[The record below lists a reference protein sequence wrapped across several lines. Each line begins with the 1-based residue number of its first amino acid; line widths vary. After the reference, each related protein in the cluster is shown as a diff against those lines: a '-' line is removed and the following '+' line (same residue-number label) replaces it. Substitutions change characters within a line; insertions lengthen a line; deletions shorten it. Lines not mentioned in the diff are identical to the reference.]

1 MPPKGKDISAM
12 SAPPAVPAA
21 PPAAAPAPAAPV
33 TTIAAAKKGKDFAR
47 MASAA
52 STQQMRAAP
61 APMPTP
67 QNNAPSVAAASGG
80 VAMPGGRPKG
90 KDLSRMGGG
99 PPPAV
104 PVPIPVNHT
113 AAPYSVPPGATP
125 PVQVPA
131 PNNMEQRHEIARR
144 KAYGLNATNNPN
156 MRAAPIGYHQS
167 YSQSAQPL
175 AQHRPLVPNTSQPP
189 QPVDTRVAKA
199 KQPTKRPSHAES
211 RLSKSTTSSA
221 TSSSA
226 NKSDDNY
233 GNAALAPAIGEKLQ
247 KLCHSIDPSYTLDS
261 EVQERLVEMADS
273 FVDKVTKDAVR
284 LARHR
289 GSSNLDVVD
298 VALALKK
305 GYNISV
311 PGLGPPSAAR
321 GKGQSVVAMSG
332 VGGTAATGGQ
342 YGQYTGG
349 NMKGGWLF
357 ADKVNAPAEGGNAN
371 AKKKRKTSS
380 AAAATSAAM

>member
-1 MPPKGKDISAM
+1 MT
-12 SAPPAVPAA
+12 A
-21 PPAAAPAPAAPV
+21 PPAAAAAPVAAAPAPVAPV
-33 TTIAAAKKGKDFAR
+33 TTAVAVKKGKDFAR

-52 STQQMRAAP
+52 STQQIRTAPAAP
-61 APMPTP
+61 P
-67 QNNAPSVAAASGG
+67 QNSAPPVAASGG
-80 VAMPGGRPKG
+80 VTMPAVRPKG

-99 PPPAV
+99 PPP
-104 PVPIPVNHT
+104 P
-113 AAPYSVPPGATP
+113 APGPPGAA
-125 PVQVPA
+125 PVQVPVPA

-144 KAYGLNATNNPN
+144 KAFGLDATTNPN
-156 MRAAPIGYHQS
+156 IRP

-175 AQHRPLVPNTSQPP
+175 AQHRPLVPNTSQPL
-189 QPVDTRVAKA
+189 QPVDMKVAKA

-211 RLSKSTTSSA
+211 RLSKSAAAPVKKSSA
-221 TSSSA
+221 
-226 NKSDDNY
+226 KSDEIY

-284 LARHR
+284 LAKHR
-289 GSSNLDVVD
+289 GSSSLDVVD

-321 GKGQSVVAMSG
+321 GKGQSVAAMSG

-342 YGQYTGG
+342 YGQYAGG
-349 NMKGGWLF
+349 SMKGGWLF
-357 ADKVNAPAEGGNAN
+357 ADKVDAPTEGGS
-371 AKKKRKTSS
+371 AKKRRRSS
-380 AAAATSAAM
+380 ATATTSAAM

>member
-1 MPPKGKDISAM
+1 MAPKGKDISNM
-12 SAPPAVPAA
+12 SAPPPPPAA
-21 PPAAAPAPAAPV
+21 PLAAAPAPAAPV
-33 TTIAAAKKGKDFAR
+33 TTAVAVKKGKDFAR

-61 APMPTP
+61 APP
-67 QNNAPSVAAASGG
+67 QNSAPPVAVSGG
-80 VAMPGGRPKG
+80 VTMPGGRQKG

-99 PPPAV
+99 PPPPPV
-104 PVPIPVNHT
+104 PVPG
-113 AAPYSVPPGATP
+113 PPGAV
-125 PVQVPA
+125 VQVPA

-144 KAYGLNATNNPN
+144 KAFGLNATNNPN
-156 MRAAPIGYHQS
+156 MRP
-167 YSQSAQPL
+167 YSQTAQPL
-175 AQHRPLVPNTSQPP
+175 AQHQHRPLVPNSSQPP
-189 QPVDTRVAKA
+189 QHVDIKVAKA

-211 RLSKSTTSSA
+211 RLSKSAAAPS
-221 TSSSA
+221 
-226 NKSDDNY
+226 KSTVKTDDIY

-284 LARHR
+284 LAKHR
-289 GSSNLDVVD
+289 GSSSLDVVD

-321 GKGQSVVAMSG
+321 GKGQSVAAMSG

-349 NMKGGWLF
+349 SMKGGWLF
-357 ADKVNAPAEGGNAN
+357 ADKVDAPAE
-371 AKKKRKTSS
+371 KKRRRNSN
-380 AAAATSAAM
+380 AAAATTSAAM

>member
-12 SAPPAVPAA
+12 SA
-21 PPAAAPAPAAPV
+21 
-33 TTIAAAKKGKDFAR
+33 R

-52 STQQMRAAP
+52 STQQRAPMAVPPAQSNTVPPASAAAP
-61 APMPTP
+61 GA
-67 QNNAPSVAAASGG
+67 GG
-80 VAMPGGRPKG
+80 VAMVAGGRPKG

-99 PPPAV
+99 PPPPPPVGV
-104 PVPIPVNHT
+104 PVPVGHP
-113 AAPYSVPPGATP
+113 AAPFSGPPGAAP

-144 KAYGLNATNNPN
+144 KAFGLDAATNNPN
-156 MRAAPIGYHQS
+156 MRPSPPMAYQS

-175 AQHRPLVPNTSQPP
+175 PQHRPLVPNSSQPP
-189 QPVDTRVAKA
+189 QPVDIKVAKA

-211 RLSKSTTSSA
+211 RLSRPIAAAATTPSA
-221 TSSSA
+221 KAT
-226 NKSDDNY
+226 DDHY
-233 GNAALAPAIGEKLQ
+233 GNASLAPAVGEKLQ

-273 FVDKVTKDAVR
+273 FVEKVTKDAIR

-289 GSSNLDVVD
+289 GSSSLDVVD
-298 VALALKK
+298 IALALKK

-321 GKGQSVVAMSG
+321 GLGQSVVAMSG
-332 VGGTAATGGQ
+332 VGNTAATGGQ
-342 YGQYTGG
+342 YGQYAGG
-349 NMKGGWLF
+349 NIKGGWLF
-357 ADKVNAPAEGGNAN
+357 ADKVNAPAEGGNS
-371 AKKKRKTSS
+371 KKRKRSS
-380 AAAATSAAM
+380 NTAAATSAAM

>member
-1 MPPKGKDISAM
+1 MT
-12 SAPPAVPAA
+12 AP
-21 PPAAAPAPAAPV
+21 PPAAAPVAAAPAPVAPV
-33 TTIAAAKKGKDFAR
+33 TTAVAVKKGKDFAR

-61 APMPTP
+61 APPP
-67 QNNAPSVAAASGG
+67 QTSAPPVAASGG
-80 VAMPGGRPKG
+80 VTMPAGRPKG
-90 KDLSRMGGG
+90 KDFSRMGGG
-99 PPPAV
+99 PPPPV
-104 PVPIPVNHT
+104 PVPG
-113 AAPYSVPPGATP
+113 PPGA
-125 PVQVPA
+125 VQVPVPA
-131 PNNMEQRHEIARR
+131 PNNMEEQRRHEIARR
-144 KAYGLNATNNPN
+144 KVFGLNATNNNPN
-156 MRAAPIGYHQS
+156 MRP

-189 QPVDTRVAKA
+189 QPVPKDIKVAKA

-211 RLSKSTTSSA
+211 RLSTSAAPPGKSSA
-221 TSSSA
+221 
-226 NKSDDNY
+226 KSDEIY

-284 LARHR
+284 LAKHR
-289 GSSNLDVVD
+289 GSSSLDVVD

-321 GKGQSVVAMSG
+321 GKGQSVAAMSG

-349 NMKGGWLF
+349 SMKGGWLF
-357 ADKVNAPAEGGNAN
+357 ADKVDPPAEGGS
-371 AKKKRKTSS
+371 AKKRRRTS
-380 AAAATSAAM
+380 ATATTTSAAM